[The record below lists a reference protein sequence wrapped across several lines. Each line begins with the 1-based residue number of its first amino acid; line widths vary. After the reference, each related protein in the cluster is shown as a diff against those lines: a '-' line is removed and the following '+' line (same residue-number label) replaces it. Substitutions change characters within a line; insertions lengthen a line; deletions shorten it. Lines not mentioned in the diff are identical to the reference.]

1 MSFAVCVVPVSPV
14 RKEPAHRSEMVSQLL
29 FGEFTEI
36 ISDEKDFVLVICL
49 YDGYKGWCQKSQLE
63 ELDENELLEPAYF
76 AGEFNNHIKIN
87 ETAAYIPFGS
97 PLYVI
102 GDKNVSL
109 GQCRIDYR
117 NAENKV
123 CDVRA
128 FNPDHLKEISYEFLN
143 TAYLWGGKS
152 VYGIDCSGFAQQV
165 FKFFGI
171 KLLRDAYLQAA
182 QGEEVMNLNVA
193 NAGDLAFFE
202 NDEGRITHVGILLND
217 KEIIHASGKVRIDKI
232 DEEGIITAE
241 GKRTHKLHS
250 IKRMRS

>member
-1 MSFAVCVVPVSPV
+1 
-14 RKEPAHRSEMVSQLL
+14 
-29 FGEFTEI
+29 
-36 ISDEKDFVLVICL
+36 
-49 YDGYKGWCQKSQLE
+49 
-63 ELDENELLEPAYF
+63 
-76 AGEFNNHIKIN
+76 
-87 ETAAYIPFGS
+87 
-97 PLYVI
+97 
-102 GDKNVSL
+102 
-109 GQCRIDYR
+109 
-117 NAENKV
+117 
-123 CDVRA
+123 
-128 FNPDHLKEISYEFLN
+128 
-143 TAYLWGGKS
+143 
-152 VYGIDCSGFAQQV
+152 V